1 MSFEPKY
8 TITNNLLRYIARI
21 EACREVIHNAPIVP
35 AWQSKFQQDTVVRS
49 VHYGTHLEGND
60 LTMEQTEKLMR
71 LEGVEEPEQAVQ
83 IAGITAEFQDVQEV
97 LNYREVQDWICDHA
111 TTTQKALEYS
121 EELLQDIHRMVC
133 KRIIPEAQV
142 GTYRRQQVVVRA
154 VDTGEIAFRPPAYIE
169 IGRLLSEFFTWL
181 NSLEA
186 RELHPVIRAG
196 IAHYEIVRIHPFAE
210 GNGRTARALMMLL
223 LYSEGYDVRRLFSLE
238 EYFDKDADGYYKAIL
253 SVQKSTGSDLTY
265 WLEYF
270 SYGLALEL
278 DRVKEQVLKISQDVK
293 LKSKLGAQVA
303 LSERQLILLEILHNQ
318 GELTTTD
325 AAKALPMISTDTI
338 LRDLKDLIRKGIIHK
353 FGVTKGV
360 MYKLNDA

>member
-1 MSFEPKY
+1 MAFEPKL

-21 EACREVIHNAPIVP
+21 EACREVIHNSPIVP
-35 AWQSKFQQDTVVRS
+35 AWESKFQQDTVVRS

-60 LTMEQTEKLMR
+60 LSLEQTEKLMR
-71 LEGVEEPEQAVQ
+71 LDGIDEPEQAVR

-97 LNYREVQDWICDHA
+97 LNYREVQDWICSHA
-111 TTTQKALEYS
+111 ESGQVTGVYTEDTLAE
-121 EELLQDIHRMVC
+121 IHQMVC
-133 KRIIPEAQV
+133 KRIIPESQV
-142 GTYRRQQVVVRA
+142 ATYRRQQVVVRA
-154 VDTGEIAFRPPAYIE
+154 VDTGEIAFRPPAWADIP
-169 IGRLLSEFFTWL
+169 RLLSEFFFWL
-181 NSLEA
+181 NSA
-186 RELHPVIRAG
+186 AGRELHPVLRAG
-196 IAHYEIVRIHPFAE
+196 IAHYEIVRIHPFTE
-210 GNGRTARALMMLL
+210 GNGRTARALMMLI
-223 LYSEGYDVRRLFSLE
+223 LYSEGFDVRRLFSLE

-253 SVQKSTGSDLTY
+253 SVQKSAGSDLTY

-278 DRVKEQVLKISQDVK
+278 DRVKEQVLKISHDMK

-303 LSERQLILLEILHNQ
+303 LSERQLIMLEILNTQ

-360 MYKLNDA
+360 VYKLNE